1 MNKRRKLLAALGLC
15 VLAAPLASFAQS
27 QRKVWRVG
35 FFYYGSRKSALDAGR
50 YQAFI
55 GGMRELGYAEGKN
68 LQIEARFADGA
79 QERIEPLAA
88 ELIKLKVDV
97 ILATGTPALQV
108 LQRTTT
114 SIPVVM
120 AVGGDPVVEGFAASL
135 ARPGGNL
142 TGLVNMSTDVTSKLF
157 ELVISTV
164 PHMSRVA
171 VLLNPINGAHP
182 AMLTKIQA
190 AAQKVLVLRVEAQS
204 PEDIERAFATMARQ
218 RIQSLI
224 ILNDTFLLQQ
234 FQQIAA
240 MALKHRV
247 PSIGGISEYAESGG
261 LMAYGA
267 DIADNFRRAASYV
280 DKILKGAKPGD
291 LPIEQPTRFYLV
303 INRKTAKAIGIKIP
317 QSILVRAD
325 KVIE

>member
-1 MNKRRKLLAALGLC
+1 
-15 VLAAPLASFAQS
+15 
-27 QRKVWRVG
+27 
-35 FFYYGSRKSALDAGR
+35 
-50 YQAFI
+50 
-55 GGMRELGYAEGKN
+55 MRELGYVEGKN
-68 LQIEARFADGA
+68 LQIEARFADGV

-114 SIPVVM
+114 NIPVVM

-135 ARPGGNL
+135 ARPGGNI

-164 PHMSRVA
+164 PQMSRVA
-171 VLLNPINGAHP
+171 VLMNPINGAHP

-190 AAQKVLVLRVEAQS
+190 AAQKVRVSILRVEAQRT
-204 PEDIERAFATMARQ
+204 EDIERAFATMARQ
-218 RIQSLI
+218 RIQSFI

-240 MALKHRV
+240 MALKHHV

-280 DKILKGAKPGD
+280 DKIFKGAKPGD

-325 KVIE
+325 RVIE